1 MRTSML
7 LIPSPAWCP
16 LIASFGSMGGGFKG
30 AFIDSRGSAGG
41 FGGVFMFVK
50 SERSCTPSRCE
61 ILCKVLNCFTYMFS
75 CQSGEEVCISL
86 LQNGNSS
93 GMGFNDQLGVVF
105 VSSRIENQVCF
116 LQFSTC
122 SLFISMS
129 ENWFSLFFESLDK
142 KNLKEKNSKCFT

>member
-105 VSSRIENQVCF
+105 VFFQNRKPG
-116 LQFSTC
+116 LFSTC

-129 ENWFSLFFESLDK
+129 EHWFSLFFKSLREKES
-142 KNLKEKNSKCFT
+142 